1 MMSWGTQVCPTFY
14 TLLTQLLDSLSLSLF
29 RSNFQISIKTEL
41 DLSYKERYD
50 DVEIFDA
57 YTRLILE
64 VIRGRQATFVRDD
77 ELKASW
83 AIFTP
88 LLHQIEREK
97 IKPILYEYGSRG
109 PIESDKLIQSVGK
122 YKYHQGKYTWEKKKS
137 SGP

>member
-1 MMSWGTQVCPTFY
+1 
-14 TLLTQLLDSLSLSLF
+14 LTTKPVTS
-29 RSNFQISIKTEL
+29 EL
-41 DLSYKERYD
+41 DLSYKQRFD

-88 LLHQIEREK
+88 LLHRIEKDK
-97 IKPILYEYGSRG
+97 IKPILYKYGSRG
-109 PIESDKLIQSVGK
+109 PAESDELVARVG
-122 YKYHQGKYTWEKKKS
+122 YHYHGGQYQWKESQMSGS
-137 SGP
+137 SD

>member
-1 MMSWGTQVCPTFY
+1 MMSWGTQVCPPFY
-14 TLLTQLLDSLSLSLF
+14 TLLTQQFDSLFSLSFL
-29 RSNFQISIKTEL
+29 FQISIKTEL

>member
-1 MMSWGTQVCPTFY
+1 MYACVCFCYFESFVLPTPSNSRFEFVRLLCF
-14 TLLTQLLDSLSLSLF
+14 TL
-29 RSNFQISIKTEL
+29 TEL

-50 DVEIFDA
+50 NVEIFDA

-109 PIESDKLIQSVGK
+109 PIESDQLIQSVGK

-137 SGP
+137 SGA